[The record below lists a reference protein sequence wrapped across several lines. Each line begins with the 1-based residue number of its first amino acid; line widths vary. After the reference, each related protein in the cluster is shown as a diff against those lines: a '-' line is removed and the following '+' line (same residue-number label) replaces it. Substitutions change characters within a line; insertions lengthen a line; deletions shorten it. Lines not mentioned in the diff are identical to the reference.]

1 MDVVSKLE
9 LHYYFQDSSHSMDAY
24 IRNKCEA
31 ELLALIKEVSA
42 ITGLEVS
49 LDAEALREGGLR
61 NVWKVLGKNST
72 QILVII
78 AILTLILQIIQYS
91 DSRDEMD
98 EELKKLSI
106 EEKKLSIE
114 KLKKEIEAGNPN
126 NKTIKEAA
134 NSINND
140 FKILTRKSN
149 FYKQLDNYEKV
160 TKLGISSLNSE
171 NTPINQEVVI
181 EKESFYKYILTT
193 NELQDV
199 VDENAEIEIVS
210 PVIVEGKY
218 KWKGIYQDRSEERRV
233 GKEC

>member
-42 ITGLEVS
+42 ITGLDVS

-91 DSRDEMD
+91 DSHDEMD
-98 EELKKLSI
+98 EELK
-106 EEKKLSIE
+106 
-114 KLKKEIEAGNPN
+114 N
-126 NKTIKEAA
+126 
-134 NSINND
+134 
-140 FKILTRKSN
+140 
-149 FYKQLDNYEKV
+149 
-160 TKLGISSLNSE
+160 
-171 NTPINQEVVI
+171 
-181 EKESFYKYILTT
+181 
-193 NELQDV
+193 
-199 VDENAEIEIVS
+199 
-210 PVIVEGKY
+210 
-218 KWKGIYQDRSEERRV
+218 
-233 GKEC
+233 